1 MPTLYVVATPIGNL
15 SDFSPHAIEVLKSV
29 SLIAA
34 EDTRVTMKLLAHF
47 DIHTPLTSC
56 HEHNEAG
63 KGEYIV
69 RRMLEEQID
78 VALTTDAGTPA
89 ISDPG
94 CVVVR
99 EAAQNGI
106 EVIAVAGPT
115 AMAAAL
121 SVSGLDTREFAF
133 YGFLPRNK
141 KELSE
146 KLRQMSRG
154 PKIAVV
160 HESPYRVLE
169 LLETVAET
177 LPQTAVSVSCDL
189 TKLHEL
195 TLRGN
200 IAEVLRVMMQN
211 PKAEKGEYC
220 ICLDFTD
227 VPASE
232 EAPRAEISVEA
243 QLFEHLLSGESM
255 RDAMSTLKET
265 GIRKN
270 ELYAAS
276 LRVKELLKGEDE

>member
-15 SDFSPHAIEVLKSV
+15 SDFSPHAIDVLKNV

-94 CVVVR
+94 CVIVH
-99 EAAQNGI
+99 EAALNGI
-106 EVIAVAGPT
+106 NVIAVAGPT

-141 KELSE
+141 KELAD
-146 KLRQMSRG
+146 KLREMSRG
-154 PKIAVV
+154 PSIAVV

-169 LLETVAET
+169 LLGTVAEIM
-177 LPQTAVSVSCDL
+177 PQVSVSVSCDL

-195 TLRGN
+195 TLRGS
-200 IAEVLRVMMQN
+200 IGEVLQSMKEN
-211 PKAEKGEYC
+211 PKTEKGEYC
-220 ICLDFTD
+220 ICLDFSN
-227 VPASE
+227 VPQVSE
-232 EAPRAEISVEA
+232 TPKTEMSMEA
-243 QLFEHLLSGESM
+243 QLFEQLLSGKTM
-255 RDAMSTLKET
+255 REAMSLLKEK

-276 LRVKELLKGEDE
+276 LRVKELLKGDNE